1 MTDSAPSLDSVR
13 SLDSKRWMRGSSTS
27 LRGVLL
33 ALLLERPGHGYDLA
47 NRLRER
53 LGDSWAINR
62 TYVYS
67 LLDELE
73 LQGLIVGRA
82 EPVRHGRRVL
92 VTFHPTELTP
102 LALSQWMQTLAPREP
117 VRIGLQAKIAVA
129 REQDAP
135 YLLQALREYERECLQ
150 LLENAHTNLA
160 MRRHWRMLVLDCAR
174 DAVGGQLRAEIEWT
188 RRTRQ
193 RIAEHLQGA

>member
-1 MTDSAPSLDSVR
+1 
-13 SLDSKRWMRGSSTS
+13 MRGSSTS
-27 LRGVLL
+27 LRGALL

-62 TYVYS
+62 TYIYS

-73 LQGLIVGRA
+73 ADGLIVGRA
-82 EPVRHGRRVL
+82 EPVRQGRRVL
-92 VTFHPTELTP
+92 VTFHPTELTS
-102 LALSQWMQTLAPREP
+102 LALSQWMQTFTPREP

-129 REQDAP
+129 READAP
-135 YLLQALREYERECLQ
+135 WLLQALRGYERECLQ
-150 LLENAHTNLA
+150 LLQDTAATVTQ
-160 MRRHWRMLVLDCAR
+160 RRHWRMLVLDCAR
-174 DAVGGQLRAEIEWT
+174 DAVDGQLRAEIEWA

-193 RIAEHLQGA
+193 RIAEHLGGE

>member
-1 MTDSAPSLDSVR
+1 MPNQTSSLDLKQ
-13 SLDSKRWMRGSSTS
+13 LDPKQWMRGSSAS
-27 LRGVLL
+27 LRGALL

-62 TYVYS
+62 TYIYS

-73 LQGLIVGRA
+73 EEGLIVGRA
-82 EPVRHGRRVL
+82 EPVRHSRRVL
-92 VTFHPTELTP
+92 VTFHPTDLTP
-102 LALSQWMQTLAPREP
+102 VALGQWMQTFSPREP

-129 REQDAP
+129 REEDAP
-135 YLLQALREYERECLQ
+135 SLMEALREYERECLQ
-150 LLENAHTNLA
+150 LLQDASA
-160 MRRHWRMLVLDCAR
+160 SVARRRHWRLLVLECAR
-174 DAVGGQLRAEIEWT
+174 DAVEGQLRAEIEWA

-193 RIAEHLQGA
+193 RIAEHLGGE

>member
-1 MTDSAPSLDSVR
+1 MTDSAPSLDTSR
-13 SLDSKRWMRGSSTS
+13 SLADKRWMRGSSTS
-27 LRGVLL
+27 LRGALL

-53 LGDSWAINR
+53 LGNSWAINR
-62 TYVYS
+62 TYIYS

-73 LQGLIVGRA
+73 LDGLIVGRV
-82 EPVRHGRRVL
+82 EPVRRGGRML

-102 LALSQWMQTLAPREP
+102 LALSQWMQTLTPREP

-135 YLLQALREYERECLQ
+135 HLLGALREYERECLQ
-150 LLENAHTNLA
+150 LLESAPASLA

-174 DAVGGQLRAEIEWT
+174 DAVDGQLRAEVEWT

>member
-1 MTDSAPSLDSVR
+1 MPNASPSLDA
-13 SLDSKRWMRGSSTS
+13 KRWMRGSSTS
-27 LRGVLL
+27 LRGALL

-62 TYVYS
+62 TYIYS

-73 LQGLIVGRA
+73 AEGLIVGRA

-92 VTFHPTELTP
+92 VTFHPTELTS
-102 LALSQWMQTLAPREP
+102 LALSQWMQTFTPREP

-129 REQDAP
+129 REGDAP
-135 YLLQALREYERECLQ
+135 WLLQALRGYERECLQ
-150 LLENAHTNLA
+150 LLQGTSATVTK
-160 MRRHWRMLVLDCAR
+160 RRHWRMLVLDCAR
-174 DAVGGQLRAEIEWT
+174 DAIDGQLRAEIEWA

-193 RIAEHLQGA
+193 RIAEHLDGE